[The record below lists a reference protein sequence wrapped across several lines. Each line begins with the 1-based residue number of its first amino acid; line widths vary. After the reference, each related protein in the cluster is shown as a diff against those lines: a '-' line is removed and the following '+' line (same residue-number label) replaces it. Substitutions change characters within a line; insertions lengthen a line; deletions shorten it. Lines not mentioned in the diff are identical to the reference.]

1 MQEEIYKIRC
11 PGHILFGDP
20 LCLEEKERFMN
31 VLVDYTPDKN
41 FDARIVLKETPAPD
55 DKNINLLS
63 MELYFSPA
71 EDMHVYLKNMMFGG
85 QETETKGVAVDTAQY
100 RIEVD
105 ERYLNVHTGGDGWW
119 GSFTEFYRGSGSGKV
134 SDAVILTVWVP
145 EEEGFEGMKQMAG
158 YLFGELHPIEKAPVK
173 RQDRVSR

>member
-1 MQEEIYKIRC
+1 MREEIYKIRC

-20 LCLEEKERFMN
+20 LCLEEKERYMN

-41 FDARIVLKETPAPD
+41 FDARIVLKESPVPE

-71 EDMHVYLKNMMFGG
+71 EDIHVYLKNMMFGG

-105 ERYLNVHTGGDGWW
+105 ERYLNMHTGGDGWW
-119 GSFTEFYRGSGSGKV
+119 GSFTEFYRNVGSGKV
-134 SDAVILTVWVP
+134 SDAVILTVLVP

-158 YLFGELHPIEKAPVK
+158 YLFDKLHSIEKASVK
-173 RQDRVSR
+173 KQDRVSR